1 MIPFIKKACV
11 LIFLINF
18 PVSLF
23 SQMLNNM
30 RIGVGVGESIYW
42 GTQMDN
48 TISTN
53 TFGVSEINPGFSFQ
67 TFFSFDKK
75 QEIGIRYLS
84 TELWSFK
91 SDNKLAFNAK
101 VDEYSLVYQRSL
113 NNNIDFKSRANFTY
127 NLVLGAGVLY
137 YRSVFYIV
145 DPNSGELKPF
155 SSVGKGAI
163 DVSSGLRVIQQIPSI
178 SGLVGFN
185 IGYKIS
191 EKFSLY
197 FENSFTLSASN
208 KITGN
213 LLLRS
218 EIPANG
224 YTFSS
229 FSLFYNLS
237 SKYSQLS
244 CPKF

>member
-1 MIPFIKKACV
+1 MIPFKKKAY
-11 LIFLINF
+11 LIIVLINF

-23 SQMLNNM
+23 SQTLNNV
-30 RIGVGVGESIYW
+30 RIGIGIGESIYW

-48 TISTN
+48 NISTN
-53 TFGVSEINPGFSFQ
+53 IFGVSEINPGYSFQ
-67 TFFSFDKK
+67 TFFAFDKK
-75 QEIGIRYLS
+75 QEIGIRYLT

-91 SDNKLAFNAK
+91 LDNKMAFNAK
-101 VDEYSLVYQRSL
+101 VDEYTLVYQRSL

-127 NLVLGAGVLY
+127 NLVLGAGILY

-155 SSVGKGAI
+155 SSVGKRAI

-178 SGLVGFN
+178 SGLIGFN
-185 IGYKIS
+185 VGYKIS

-224 YTFSS
+224 YTFN
-229 FSLFYNLS
+229 SLSLYYNFGS
-237 SKYSQLS
+237 RYSQLN